1 MQHWSIFK
9 PLKKLGTLLVF
20 SLLGLSSS
28 HAQPVSSADHT
39 AFVLQHMALDAVIQ
53 ELPNSVASGLQG
65 AIAQGMPMPPEVAT
79 TIVEQAQQHFAWVK
93 LQPQLHTAINQHL
106 SRKQLEAWVNFYQTT
121 LGQKMAAA
129 DRKGSSAEVMQHVM
143 QRGPEILTRLAGDTT
158 RMALVQSLVDAT
170 HALDRATDTSA
181 FFALTLDWAI
191 VSSMP
196 NHPDKPTFEQLEN
209 EIATQR
215 FVIRSQMAQMV
226 LAHTALVYQDF
237 STAELQSVLQQV
249 TSPSGQALYKNFG
262 DAFEALLKTHAQ
274 SFGVGVSNALSSKG
288 I

>member
-1 MQHWSIFK
+1 MQHWTIFK
-9 PLKKLGTLLVF
+9 PLKKLGALLVF

-28 HAQPVSSADHT
+28 HAQQVSSADHT

-93 LQPQLHTAINQHL
+93 LQPKLHASIKQHL
-106 SRKQLEAWVNFYQTT
+106 NPKQLEAWFNFYQTT

-129 DRKGSSAEVMQHVM
+129 DRKGSSTEVMQHVM

-226 LAHTALVYQDF
+226 LAHTAWVYQDF

-262 DAFEALLKTHAQ
+262 DAFETLLKTHAQ
-274 SFGVGVSNALSSKG
+274 SFGVGVSNALRSKG